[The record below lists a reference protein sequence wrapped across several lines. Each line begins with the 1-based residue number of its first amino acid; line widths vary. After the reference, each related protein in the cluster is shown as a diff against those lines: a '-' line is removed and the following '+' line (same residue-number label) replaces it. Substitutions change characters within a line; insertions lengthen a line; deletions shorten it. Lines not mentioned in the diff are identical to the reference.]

1 MSRMTSTVV
10 LSSAYIL
17 VIEHL
22 SVDSELLRYLIWNKV
37 IRYHIV
43 FCKRQIVPSN
53 RADRPF

>member
-1 MSRMTSTVV
+1 MRQNWLLYSVSST
-10 LSSAYIL
+10 LL

-43 FCKRQIVPSN
+43 FCKRQIISSN